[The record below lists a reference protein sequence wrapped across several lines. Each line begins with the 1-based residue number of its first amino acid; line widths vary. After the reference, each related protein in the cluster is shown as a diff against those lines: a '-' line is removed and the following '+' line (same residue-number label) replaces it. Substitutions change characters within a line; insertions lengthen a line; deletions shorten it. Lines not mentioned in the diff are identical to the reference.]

1 MKSKE
6 DMSNGDFQKLLAISL
21 NDLSIQRTLLENEI
35 QHQREDLRT
44 LEQDQAIEKLERNIM
59 LIKKDYEHFQ
69 EFADASFDKSEATYD
84 VD

>member
-1 MKSKE
+1 MKSKD
-6 DMSNGDFQKLLAISL
+6 DMSNGDFQKLLAIGL

-35 QHQREDLRT
+35 QHQRDDLRT

-59 LIKKDYEHFQ
+59 LIKKDYEHFK
-69 EFADASFDKSEATYD
+69 EFSDPTFDKSEATYD